1 MYSSKAEGP
10 NTFIGLEALSCLQKM
25 LLTGNWLSQAA
36 QFFHAI
42 QTQQAYSYPF
52 VSFLRTSA
60 PQHRNP
66 TSPGPSL
73 PTNEPQQVLQAD
85 DAVSSPVS
93 TSSEDGNSFLT
104 SSSPSSLA
112 AEGTTSGL
120 PNFNELESCIH
131 DRQCL
136 AEPCLISIFADEPQ
150 FLNTRPTS
158 RSQAHTKLRMT
169 CFGTS
174 LD

>member
-1 MYSSKAEGP
+1 
-10 NTFIGLEALSCLQKM
+10 M

-36 QFFHAI
+36 QSFHAI
-42 QTQQAYSYPF
+42 QTQQAYCDPF
-52 VSFLRTSA
+52 ISFLRISA

-66 TSPGPSL
+66 SSPGPSL
-73 PTNEPQQVLQAD
+73 PTNKPQQVLQAD
-85 DAVSSPVS
+85 NAVSSPVS
-93 TSSEDGNSFLT
+93 MPSENGNSFPT
-104 SSSPSSLA
+104 SSSSSVA
-112 AEGTTSGL
+112 AESITSGS
-120 PNFNELESCIH
+120 PNFYELESCIH
-131 DRQCL
+131 GRQCL

-150 FLNTRPTS
+150 FLNIRPTS